1 MRLVTWNCNMALH
14 RKLEALRSLEP
25 DVAVV
30 SECARPDI
38 VVERAGLASLGADS
52 VWIGANDH
60 KGLAAL
66 GFNGYRVA
74 LDERYKASHRYV
86 APVRVSGRRRFNLLA
101 VWAQNFS
108 AGITRKRQPGPLRLA
123 LRRYRGFLTEV
134 PSVVAG
140 DFNNNL
146 IWDKPGWL
154 MNFSHTVDV
163 LAALGLNSVYHH
175 VTGEAFGEE
184 RAPTIYWRD
193 RTKDG
198 PTYHIDYVFAPHQWL
213 RKVRNIEVGCFEDWC
228 GSRLSDH
235 VPLTVDLDLD

>member
-14 RKLEALRSLEP
+14 RKLEALRSLAP
-25 DVAVV
+25 DVAVLC
-30 SECARPDI
+30 ECARPDI
-38 VVERAGLASLGADS
+38 VAERAGLASLGADS
-52 VWIGANDH
+52 VWIGTNDH
-60 KGLAAL
+60 KGLAVL
-66 GFNGYRVA
+66 GFNG
-74 LDERYKASHRYV
+74 
-86 APVRVSGRRRFNLLA
+86 
-101 VWAQNFS
+101 
-108 AGITRKRQPGPLRLA
+108 
-123 LRRYRGFLTEV
+123 YRGFLTEV

-154 MNFSHTVDV
+154 MNFSHTLDV
-163 LAALGLNSVYHH
+163 LASLGLNSGYHH

-198 PTYHIDYVFAPHQWL
+198 PSYHIDYVFAPHLWL

>member
-25 DVAVV
+25 DVAVL

-38 VVERAGLASLGADS
+38 VAERAGLASLCADS
-52 VWIGANDH
+52 VWIGTNDH
-60 KGLAAL
+60 KGLAVL

-154 MNFSHTVDV
+154 MNFSHTLDV
-163 LAALGLNSVYHH
+163 LASLGLNSVYHH

-198 PTYHIDYVFAPHQWL
+198 PTYHIDYVFAPHLWL
-213 RKVRNIEVGCFEDWC
+213 REVRNIEVGCFEDWC